1 MLTPHFQSVYADM
14 ALTVG
19 KYLIDRFRPDMN
31 ERLVD
36 VSDFVVEKALIPHS
50 QGPQLVRQ
58 STKFDWSTKTA
69 ECKFY
74 SVNVNKLPRYSPLE
88 LAMLTYNRIRPK
100 RP

>member
-1 MLTPHFQSVYADM
+1 M

-19 KYLIDRFRPDMN
+19 KYLIDRFKPDIK

-36 VSDFVVEKALIPHS
+36 VSDLVVEKALIPHS

-58 STKFDWSTKTA
+58 SAKFDWSTRTA

-74 SVNVNKLPRYSPLE
+74 SVNVSKISRCSPLDS
-88 LAMLTYNRIRPK
+88 AMLTYNRITAK